1 VRIIY
6 WNNSCLEPEIEAIS
20 KEVFQLA
27 RHFQGSWLFGINPH
41 YRLRWSL
48 RNRYVGF
55 HPSFDPILRVL
66 IPLVER
72 YADINHVYGEPCP
85 WIFYKTVKRRPLVLT
100 IASEKGEGNCEFFD
114 RCRKIIV
121 QTEHYRKKLL
131 ALGIE
136 NKKVEL
142 LYPGL
147 DLSQFEPIV
156 RSQGIQ
162 GTPTVLFA
170 TAPRA
175 REEMEGR
182 GVNLLLQA
190 AKGGSDIHFHLLY
203 RPWRTGYT
211 SLKPTKDFIATQNL
225 KNVTLTNTVVH
236 DMSTVYREFHFL
248 VIPFTRSDGGKECPT
263 SLIEGLACG
272 LPVLIS
278 SVSPFA
284 YFIEQH
290 QCGVVFE
297 PTPSGLI
304 QAVEK
309 GMRQYAELSRNGI
322 TAARAHFSEAN
333 VLKGHERIYREVA

>member
-1 VRIIY
+1 MRIIY
-6 WNNSCLEPEIEAIS
+6 WNSSCLEPEIEAIS

-27 RHFQGSWLFGINPH
+27 RHFPGSWLFGINPN
-41 YRLRWSL
+41 YRLRWSFQ
-48 RNRYVGF
+48 NRYVGF

-85 WIFYKTVKRRPLVLT
+85 WIFYKTVKQKPLVLT
-100 IASEKGEGNCEFFD
+100 IASEKGDGNWEFFE

-121 QTEHYRKKLL
+121 QTEHFRKKVL
-131 ALGIE
+131 AFGVE

-162 GTPTVLFA
+162 GTPKVLFA
-170 TAPRA
+170 TAPRT

-190 AKGGSDIHFHLLY
+190 AKEGSDIHFHLLY

-211 SLKPTKDFIATQNL
+211 SLQPTKDFIATHNL
-225 KNVTLTNTVVH
+225 RNVTLTNTVVH
-236 DMSTVYREFHFL
+236 DMPTIYREFHFL
-248 VIPFTRSDGGKECPT
+248 TIPYTRPDGGKECPS

-278 SVSPFA
+278 AASPFA

-297 PTPSGLI
+297 PTSSGLI

-309 GMRQYAELSRNGI
+309 GMRQYTELLRNGI
-322 TAARAHFSEAN
+322 ASARPQFSETN
-333 VLKGHERIYREVA
+333 VFQRLEAIYKEVA

>member
-1 VRIIY
+1 MRIIY
-6 WNNSCLEPEIEAIS
+6 WNSSCLEPEIEAMS

-27 RHFQGSWLFGINPH
+27 RHFRGSWLFGINPH
-41 YRLRWSL
+41 YRLRWSF

-55 HPSFDPILRVL
+55 HPSFDPLLRVL

-100 IASEKGEGNCEFFD
+100 IASEKGEGNWEFFN
-114 RCRKIIV
+114 RCGKIIV
-121 QTEHYRKKLL
+121 QTEHFREKVL
-131 ALGIE
+131 AFGVE
-136 NKKVEL
+136 KKKVEL
-142 LYPGL
+142 MYPGL
-147 DLSQFEPIV
+147 DLSRFEPLL
-156 RSQGIQ
+156 RPQGIQ
-162 GTPTVLFA
+162 GTPKILFA

-190 AKGGSDIHFHLLY
+190 AKEVPDIHFHLLY

-211 SLKPTKDFIATQNL
+211 SLKPTRDFITTHNL
-225 KNVTLTNTVVH
+225 RNVTLTNTVVH
-236 DMSTVYREFHFL
+236 DMPGIYREFHFL
-248 VIPFTRSDGGKECPT
+248 VIPYTRPDGGKECPN

-272 LPVLIS
+272 LPILIS
-278 SVSPFA
+278 AVSPFA

-297 PTPSGLI
+297 PSPSGLI
-304 QAVEK
+304 TAVEK
-309 GMRQYAELSRNGI
+309 GMRQYAELSSNGI
-322 TAARAHFSEAN
+322 TAARPCFSEAN
-333 VLKGHERIYREVA
+333 VIKRLECIYREVA